1 MNSILYCKVYIDAN
15 VGIESLVSTVAQILE
30 GVEEMN
36 TVILPRCEIDVRKNE
51 EFNEVR
57 RREFPD
63 GFLYFRYYADI
74 EAQLGQQRES
84 QIELV
89 SKLLKRLWSLGFP
102 AIASCDFEDELPQQG
117 GYRSRSVPWS
127 V

>member
-1 MNSILYCKVYIDAN
+1 MNNIPYCKVYIDAN
-15 VGIESLVSTVAQILE
+15 VGIENLVSTVAQLLE

-63 GFLYFRYYADI
+63 GFLYFRYYRI
-74 EAQLGQQRES
+74 SRLNSGNNENL
-84 QIELV
+84 
-89 SKLLKRLWSLGFP
+89 KLS
-102 AIASCDFEDELPQQG
+102 
-117 GYRSRSVPWS
+117 
-127 V
+127 